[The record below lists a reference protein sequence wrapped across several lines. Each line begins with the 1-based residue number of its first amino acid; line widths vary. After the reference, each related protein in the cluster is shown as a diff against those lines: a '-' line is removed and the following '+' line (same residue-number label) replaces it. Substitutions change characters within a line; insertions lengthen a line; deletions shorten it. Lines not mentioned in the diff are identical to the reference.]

1 MSPKTCTK
9 DKEATH
15 MKIRTCIPAA
25 LLLALSAC
33 DDAAPAGETETE
45 TDAAGDDEAGDDAG
59 EGAASST
66 GGALAAALEPSTIV
80 GGGPADEGEYPFMVW
95 LNIAGPGGSWGCGGS
110 LVSPYHV
117 LTAAHCISG
126 TSRPG
131 AVSLPGDV
139 TATIGRTNR
148 ANAATGEVRAVAEVI
163 RHPRYGLDPGS
174 YSNDLAV
181 LRLTTPSTRA
191 PVEIVGPA
199 GPSDRAS
206 WLPGATATAIGWG
219 ALCEGC
225 AGTNALQEVQVPVLA
240 DSVPA
245 QAWSYGA
252 SFNPRVHV
260 AAGPLAGGKD
270 ACQGDSGGPLLVWTG
285 TGWQQMGVVSW
296 GDGCA
301 RPNKPGIYTRIGAQA
316 IYRWLRTVI
325 HETPAVGDVNGD
337 GRDDIIT
344 FTHGDSGAGP
354 LDVYVGLSN
363 GSTFGAGQL
372 WADWWAH
379 RGHQPMVADFN
390 GDGRDDIWA
399 FTENN
404 VYVALSRGYDFNG
417 GVYVSPTGSVDS
429 DDIGK
434 VGDVNGDGRAD
445 AVVFAADGTGDVH
458 VMLSTGAGFGPKLKW
473 HEFFAPEGET
483 PMVGDVSGDGR
494 ADIVTFTQGMNGSQA
509 IVSLS
514 TGAAFGGA
522 STWNSWFAPPGEVPA
537 LGRFNSDGRADI
549 LTFVRNGLVYVGVS
563 NGANNFASTQWHDW
577 FGDWNDTLLT
587 GDVNGDGRDDLIGF
601 TQDQAADV
609 WVALSDGVGT
619 FTYWPYKAHEYFA
632 P

>member
-1 MSPKTCTK
+1 
-9 DKEATH
+9 
-15 MKIRTCIPAA
+15 
-25 LLLALSAC
+25 
-33 DDAAPAGETETE
+33 
-45 TDAAGDDEAGDDAG
+45 
-59 EGAASST
+59 
-66 GGALAAALEPSTIV
+66 
-80 GGGPADEGEYPFMVW
+80 
-95 LNIAGPGGSWGCGGS
+95 
-110 LVSPYHV
+110 
-117 LTAAHCISG
+117 
-126 TSRPG
+126 
-131 AVSLPGDV
+131 
-139 TATIGRTNR
+139 
-148 ANAATGEVRAVAEVI
+148 
-163 RHPRYGLDPGS
+163 
-174 YSNDLAV
+174 
-181 LRLTTPSTRA
+181 
-191 PVEIVGPA
+191 
-199 GPSDRAS
+199 
-206 WLPGATATAIGWG
+206 
-219 ALCEGC
+219 
-225 AGTNALQEVQVPVLA
+225 
-240 DSVPA
+240 
-245 QAWSYGA
+245 
-252 SFNPRVHV
+252 
-260 AAGPLAGGKD
+260 
-270 ACQGDSGGPLLVWTG
+270 
-285 TGWQQMGVVSW
+285 
-296 GDGCA
+296 
-301 RPNKPGIYTRIGAQA
+301 
-316 IYRWLRTVI
+316 
-325 HETPAVGDVNGD
+325 
-337 GRDDIIT
+337 
-344 FTHGDSGAGP
+344 
-354 LDVYVGLSN
+354 
-363 GSTFGAGQL
+363 
-372 WADWWAH
+372 
-379 RGHQPMVADFN
+379 MVADFN